1 MKRFLLS
8 LTMLCACFGLM
19 AQRTISGTVSDAMG
33 GLPGASVVIKGTSTG
48 VATDM
53 DGNYSISVNNGDVL
67 EISYMGYTTKTQKV
81 TARTPSVLNISLEED
96 SKMLED
102 VVVEVGYGKMRK
114 SDLTGSLSSL
124 GEEAMKAQQTVSVDQ
139 ALAGRVSGVQ
149 VSSSSG
155 QPGQEASVRI
165 RGVSTLTGNTSPLY
179 VVDGMPI
186 GGGKQSADAN
196 PLASINPADIVS
208 MEVLKDASAT
218 AIYGSRASNGV
229 IMITTRKGK
238 EGGAKIA
245 YSGNFS
251 VANASNTYDL
261 MNLQEYASF
270 YSDPAVYTSFS
281 DDAPRADLVAVSR
294 FGGNGTDWQD
304 EIFRT
309 AIGHNHQISI
319 TGGSKET
326 QYAFSLGYTK
336 QNGVMINTDYQR
348 FNGRANVES
357 QVKKWLRTGIS
368 LAYTRSNKT
377 KQAGFDADAEGDLEG
392 LANTVIDATMFHQAL
407 ISPPSLAP
415 TDFDGS
421 YKVLSG
427 TSAQDVK
434 DNAVRIANQSPIYS
448 YANNVIGQVH
458 ATIQFPLNISWRN
471 EFGIDYTGSQ
481 EQRFSPALPS
491 SSNKTANDQQFY
503 LRNNMYWRF
512 ASTLNYEVKMGA
524 SKKHRLGAMLGY
536 ESWRASWE
544 GTGVKKTG
552 YLDNDRFINP
562 DYQNTALGNITEQ
575 DPGGK
580 LVQSGQVSG
589 YKGACSMMSYFARL
603 NYNYDERYLLT
614 ATGRFD
620 GSSTLAKDNR
630 WDFFPSFG
638 AAWRIDQESFMKGND
653 IKNAITQLKL
663 RLGYGQTGNAGQDM
677 AHIISYK
684 EKTTA
689 FGVGLINGIY
699 ANPYLVWET
708 NWQVNGG
715 IDVSFLRRDRIN
727 LSFDAFYKQNDDLI
741 VKANPGAS
749 LVNRDKSTSHY
760 STSIPNVNG
769 GSIKNV
775 GFDINLTTTNID
787 KKLGDHN
794 FVWNTE
800 INFSKVR
807 NEIIEL
813 VGGDLDE
820 AHYFKTVDLYIHKNK
835 VGYAPGMFYGY
846 KMDGIIQNTQQL
858 LETGRK
864 DASVG
869 DVNYVDLNGDGKL
882 DPKEDY
888 TFIGDPNPD
897 FTYGMNNSFSWGPWS
912 LSLFI
917 AGSYGNDV
925 YNLMRSK
932 LEGMDANNIN
942 QLATVLDYARVETN
956 PDGTQYV
963 VNSNTN
969 IPIPGSETMGAKDA
983 NTVSSR
989 YVEDGSYLRFQ
1000 TVGIAYTVPKRYTD
1014 KLHLSNL
1021 RINFNVQNLG
1031 TITKYSGLN
1040 PEVPNE
1046 SAIRQGVD
1054 KGTYPLPRTYV
1065 IGLNFDF

>member
-1 MKRFLLS
+1 MKRFLLT

-81 TARTPSVLNISLEED
+81 TAKTPSVLNISLEED

-155 QPGQEASVRI
+155 QPGSEASVRI

-218 AIYGSRASNGV
+218 AIYGSRAANGV

-251 VANASNTYDL
+251 VANASKTYDL

-270 YSDPAVYTSFS
+270 YSDPTVVASFS
-281 DDAPRADLVAVSR
+281 GDTPDAGLVAATR

-336 QNGVMINTDYQR
+336 QNGVVINTDYQR

-357 QVKKWLRTGIS
+357 QVKKWLRTGIT

-377 KQAGFDADAEGDLEG
+377 KQDGFDADAEGDLEG
-392 LANTVIDATMFHQAL
+392 LAKTAIDETMLHQAL
-407 ISPPSLAP
+407 ITPPSLAP

-481 EQRFSPALPS
+481 EQRFSPAKPNS
-491 SSNKTANDQQFY
+491 TDKKANNQQFY

-536 ESWRASWE
+536 ETWRATWE
-544 GTGVKKTG
+544 GTSVIKNG
-552 YLDNDRFINP
+552 YGDNERFIDP
-562 DYQNTALGNITEQ
+562 DFQNTVLGVDGPI
-575 DPGGK
+575 
-580 LVQSGQVSG
+580 SG
-589 YKGACSMMSYFARL
+589 YKGASSMMSYFARL

-638 AAWRIDQESFMKGND
+638 AAWRVDQESFMKDND

-677 AHIISYK
+677 AHIASYK
-684 EKTTA
+684 EKNTA

-741 VKANPGAS
+741 VEARPGTS
-749 LVNRDKSTSHY
+749 LADPSY
-760 STSIPNVNG
+760 LYTSIPNVNG

-807 NEIIEL
+807 NEIIDL

-820 AHYFKTVDLYIHKNK
+820 SHSFKSADRVIHKNK

-858 LETGRK
+858 LETGRT

-869 DVNYVDLNGDGKL
+869 DVNYVDLNGDGKFT
-882 DPKEDY
+882 DADK

-897 FTYGMNNSFSWGPWS
+897 FTFGMDNRFSWGPWS

-932 LEGMDANNIN
+932 LEGMDANNMN
-942 QLATVLDYARVETN
+942 QLATVLDYARVKEN
-956 PDGTQYV
+956 PDGTKYV
-963 VNSNTN
+963 ENANTN
-969 IPIPGSETMGAKDA
+969 MPVSGSEAMGGADA
-983 NTVSSR
+983 NTISSR

-1000 TVGIAYTVPKRYTD
+1000 NVSIAYTVPKRYTD

-1021 RINFNVQNLG
+1021 RVSFNVQNLG

-1046 SAIRQGVD
+1046 SAIKQGVD
-1054 KGTYPLPRTYV
+1054 KGGYPLPRTYV

>member
-19 AQRTISGTVSDAMG
+19 AQRTISGVVSDAMG
-33 GLPGASVVIKGTSTG
+33 GLPGANVMIKGTSTG

-67 EISYMGYTTKTQKV
+67 EVSYMGYTTKTQKV
-81 TARTPSVLNISLEED
+81 TAKTPSTLNFSMEED
-96 SKMLED
+96 SKMMDE

-218 AIYGSRASNGV
+218 AIYGSRAANGV

-251 VANASNTYDL
+251 VANASKTYDL

-270 YSDPAVYTSFS
+270 YSDPTVVASFS
-281 DDAPRADLVAVSR
+281 GDTPDAGLVAATR

-336 QNGVMINTDYQR
+336 QNGVVINTDYQR
-348 FNGRANVES
+348 FNGRANVET
-357 QVKKWLRTGIS
+357 QAKKWLRTGIM

-392 LANTVIDATMFHQAL
+392 LAETAIDATMLHQAL
-407 ISPPSLAP
+407 ITPPSLAP

-421 YKVLSG
+421 YRVLSG
-427 TSAQDVK
+427 TSASDVK

-481 EQRFSPALPS
+481 EQRFSPALPNS
-491 SSNKTANDQQFY
+491 TDKKANSQQFY

-536 ESWRASWE
+536 ETWRATWE
-544 GTGVKKTG
+544 GTSVIKNKYG
-552 YLDNDRFINP
+552 DNERFIDP
-562 DYQNTALGNITEQ
+562 DFQNTVLGVDGPI
-575 DPGGK
+575 
-580 LVQSGQVSG
+580 SG
-589 YKGACSMMSYFARL
+589 YKGASSMMSYFARL

-638 AAWRIDQESFMKGND
+638 AAWRVDQESFMKDND

-677 AHIISYK
+677 AHIASYK
-684 EKTTA
+684 EKNTA

-741 VKANPGAS
+741 VEARPGTS
-749 LVNRDKSTSHY
+749 LADPSY
-760 STSIPNVNG
+760 LYTSIPDVNG

-807 NEIIEL
+807 NEIIDL

-820 AHYFKTVDLYIHKNK
+820 SHYFKSGERFIHKNR

-869 DVNYVDLNGDGKL
+869 DVNYVDLNGDGKFT
-882 DPKEDY
+882 DADK

-897 FTYGMNNSFSWGPWS
+897 FTFGMDNRFSWGPWS

-932 LEGMDANNIN
+932 LEGMDANNMN
-942 QLATVLDYARVETN
+942 QLTTVLDYARVKEN
-956 PDGTQYV
+956 PDGTLYV
-963 VNSNTN
+963 ENANTN
-969 IPIPGSETMGAKDA
+969 MPVSGSEAMGGADA

-1000 TVGIAYTVPKRYTD
+1000 NVSIAYTVPKRYTD

-1021 RINFNVQNLG
+1021 RVSFNVQNLG

-1046 SAIRQGVD
+1046 SAIKQGVD
-1054 KGTYPLPRTYV
+1054 KGGYPLPRTYV

>member
-81 TARTPSVLNISLEED
+81 TAKTPSVLNISLEED

-218 AIYGSRASNGV
+218 AIYGSRAANGV

-251 VANASNTYDL
+251 VANASKTYDL

-270 YSDPAVYTSFS
+270 YSDPTVVESFS
-281 DDAPRADLVAVSR
+281 GDTPDAGLVAATR

-336 QNGVMINTDYQR
+336 QNGVVINTDYQR

-357 QVKKWLRTGIS
+357 QLKKWLRAGIT

-377 KQAGFDADAEGDLEG
+377 KQDGFDADAEGDLEG
-392 LANTVIDATMFHQAL
+392 LAQTTIDATMLHQAL
-407 ISPPSLAP
+407 ITPPSLAP

-421 YKVLSG
+421 YRVLSG

-481 EQRFSPALPS
+481 EQRFSPALPNS
-491 SSNKTANDQQFY
+491 TDKKANSQQFY

-536 ESWRASWE
+536 ETWRATWE
-544 GTGVKKTG
+544 GTSVIKNKYG
-552 YLDNDRFINP
+552 DNERFIDP
-562 DYQNTALGNITEQ
+562 DFQNTVLGVDGPI
-575 DPGGK
+575 
-580 LVQSGQVSG
+580 SG
-589 YKGACSMMSYFARL
+589 YKGASSMMSYFARL

-620 GSSTLAKDNR
+620 GSSTLAPENR

-638 AAWRIDQESFMKGND
+638 AAWRIDQESFMKDND

-677 AHIISYK
+677 AHIASYK
-684 EKTTA
+684 EKNTA

-741 VKANPGAS
+741 VEARPGTS
-749 LVNRDKSTSHY
+749 LADPSY
-760 STSIPNVNG
+760 LYTSIPNVNG

-807 NEIIEL
+807 NEIIDL

-820 AHYFKTVDLYIHKNK
+820 SHNFKSAERFIHKNRI
-835 VGYAPGMFYGY
+835 GYAPGMFYGY

-858 LETGRK
+858 LETGRT

-869 DVNYVDLNGDGKL
+869 DVNYVDLNGDGKFT
-882 DPKEDY
+882 DADK

-897 FTYGMNNSFSWGPWS
+897 FTFGMDNRFSWGPWS

-932 LEGMDANNIN
+932 LEGMDANNMN
-942 QLATVLDYARVETN
+942 QLATVLDYARVKEN
-956 PDGTQYV
+956 PDGTKYV
-963 VNSNTN
+963 ENANTN
-969 IPIPGSETMGAKDA
+969 MPVSSSEADGGADA
-983 NTVSSR
+983 NTISSR

-1000 TVGIAYTVPKRYTD
+1000 NVSIAYTVPKRYTD

-1021 RINFNVQNLG
+1021 RVSFNVQNLG

-1054 KGTYPLPRTYV
+1054 KGGYPLPRTYV

>member
-19 AQRTISGTVSDAMG
+19 AQRTISGVVSDAMG
-33 GLPGASVVIKGTSTG
+33 GLPGANVMIKGTSTG

-67 EISYMGYTTKTQKV
+67 EVSYMGYTTKTQKV
-81 TARTPSVLNISLEED
+81 TAKTPSTLNFSMEED
-96 SKMLED
+96 AKMMEE
-102 VVVEVGYGKMRK
+102 VVVEAGYGKMRK

-124 GEEAMKAQQTVSVDQ
+124 GEDAMKAQATVSVDQ

-149 VSSSSG
+149 VASSSG
-155 QPGQEASVRI
+155 QPGEAASVRI
-165 RGVSTLTGNTSPLY
+165 RGISTLTGNSSPLY

-186 GGGKQSADAN
+186 GGGKQSEDAN

-218 AIYGSRASNGV
+218 AIYGSRAANGV
-229 IMITTRKGK
+229 IMITTRRGK

-251 VANASNTYDL
+251 VANASNKYDL

-270 YSDPAVYTSFS
+270 YTDPTVVAAFS
-281 DDAPRADLVAVSR
+281 GNTPDPGLVAAAR
-294 FGGNGTDWQD
+294 YGGEGTDWQD

-309 AIGHNHQISI
+309 AIGQQHQISI

-348 FNGRANVES
+348 FNARANIET
-357 QVKKWLRTGIS
+357 QIKKWLRTGIS
-368 LAYTRSNKT
+368 LAYTRSNKS
-377 KQAGFDADAEGDLEG
+377 KQDGFDADSEADLEG
-392 LANTVIDATMFHQAL
+392 LNGATVDDAMFHQAVT
-407 ISPPSLAP
+407 SSPSLAP
-415 TDFDGS
+415 TDFDGNFM
-421 YKVLSG
+421 VLTGEQSKNL
-427 TSAQDVK
+427 K
-434 DNAVRIANQSPIYS
+434 DNAVRMGTQSPIYS
-448 YANNVIGQVH
+448 SANNVLGQVH
-458 ATIQFPLNISWRN
+458 ATIQFPQNISWRN
-471 EFGIDYTGSQ
+471 EFGIDYTSSQ
-481 EQRFSPALPS
+481 DQRFSPAKPS
-491 SSNKTANDQQFY
+491 SKDQSANNQQFY
-503 LRNNMYWRF
+503 LRSNMYWRF

-536 ESWRASWE
+536 ETWRATWE
-544 GTGVKKTG
+544 GVGVTKTG
-552 YLDNDRFINP
+552 YKDNDRHIDI
-562 DYQNTALGNITEQ
+562 DYQNTALGFDGPIT
-575 DPGGK
+575 
-580 LVQSGQVSG
+580 G
-589 YKGACSMMSYFARL
+589 YKGASSMMSYFARL

-620 GSSTLAKDNR
+620 GSSTLAPENR

-638 AAWRIDQESFMKGND
+638 AAWRIDQESFMKDND

-677 AHIISYK
+677 AHVTSYK
-684 EKTTA
+684 ELYGA
-689 FGVGLINGIY
+689 SGNGLINGIY
-699 ANPYLVWET
+699 PNPYLMWET
-708 NWQVNGG
+708 NWQINAG
-715 IDVSFLRRDRIN
+715 IDASFLRRDRIN
-727 LSFDAFYKQNDDLI
+727 LTFDFFYKQNDDLI
-741 VKANPGAS
+741 LKAEPGIS
-749 LVNRDKSTSHY
+749 LGYRENDLGFTSL
-760 STSIPNVNG
+760 PNVNG
-769 GSIKNV
+769 GSLKNV

-794 FVWNTE
+794 FVWNTT

-807 NEIIEL
+807 NEILEL
-813 VGGDLDE
+813 VGDDLPE
-820 AHYFKTVDLYIHKNK
+820 GHRFKSAYREIHRNV
-835 VGYAPGMFYGY
+835 VGYAPGMFWGY
-846 KMDGIIQNTQQL
+846 KMDGVIQNTQQL

-869 DVNYVDLNGDGKL
+869 DVHYVDLNGDGKL
-882 DPKEDY
+882 TEDGDR

-897 FTYGMNNSFSWGPWS
+897 FTFGMDNTFSWGPWS
-912 LSLFI
+912 ITLFI
-917 AGSYGNDV
+917 SGSYGNDV

-932 LEGMDANNIN
+932 LEGMDVNNIN
-942 QLATVLDYARVETN
+942 QLATVLDYAKVVTN

-963 VNSNTN
+963 ENSNTN
-969 IPIPGSETMGAKDA
+969 MPIPGSDVLAASDA

-989 YVEDGSYLRFQ
+989 YVEDGSFLRFQ
-1000 TVGIAYTVPKRYTD
+1000 NLSIGYTVPKRYTD
-1014 KLHLSNL
+1014 KLRLSNL
-1021 RINFNVQNLG
+1021 RVNFNIQNLG
-1031 TITKYSGLN
+1031 TITNYSGLN

-1046 SAIRQGVD
+1046 SAIKQGVD
-1054 KGTYPLPRTYV
+1054 LGTYPLPRTYV

>member
-19 AQRTISGTVSDAMG
+19 AQRTISGVVSDAMG
-33 GLPGASVVIKGTSTG
+33 GLPGANVMIKGTSTG

-67 EISYMGYTTKTQKV
+67 EVSYMGYTTKTQKV
-81 TARTPSVLNISLEED
+81 TAKTPSTLNFSMEED
-96 SKMLED
+96 SKMMDE

-218 AIYGSRASNGV
+218 AIYGSRAANGV

-261 MNLQEYASF
+261 MNLQEYATF
-270 YSDPAVYTSFS
+270 YSDPTVVASFS
-281 DDAPRADLVAVSR
+281 GDTPDAGLVAATR

-336 QNGVMINTDYQR
+336 QNGVVINTDYQR
-348 FNGRANVES
+348 FNGRANVET
-357 QVKKWLRTGIS
+357 QAKKWLRTGIM

-377 KQAGFDADAEGDLEG
+377 KQDGFDADAEGDLEG
-392 LANTVIDATMFHQAL
+392 LAETAIDETMLHQAL
-407 ISPPSLAP
+407 ITPPSLAP

-481 EQRFSPALPS
+481 EQRFSPAKPNS
-491 SSNKTANDQQFY
+491 TDKTANNQQFY

-536 ESWRASWE
+536 ETWRATWE
-544 GTGVKKTG
+544 GTSVIKNG
-552 YLDNDRFINP
+552 YGDNERFIDP
-562 DYQNTALGNITEQ
+562 DFQNTVLGVDGPI
-575 DPGGK
+575 
-580 LVQSGQVSG
+580 SG
-589 YKGACSMMSYFARL
+589 YKGASSMMSYFARL

-638 AAWRIDQESFMKGND
+638 AAWRIDQESFMKDND

-677 AHIISYK
+677 AHIASYK
-684 EKTTA
+684 EKNTA

-741 VKANPGAS
+741 VEARPGTS
-749 LVNRDKSTSHY
+749 LADPSY
-760 STSIPNVNG
+760 LYTSIPNVNG

-807 NEIIEL
+807 NEIIDL

-820 AHYFKTVDLYIHKNK
+820 SHFFKSAERVIHKNR

-846 KMDGIIQNTQQL
+846 KMDGIIQNSQQL

-869 DVNYVDLNGDGKL
+869 DVNYVDLNGDGKFT
-882 DPKEDY
+882 DADK

-897 FTYGMNNSFSWGPWS
+897 FTFGMDNRFSWGPWS

-932 LEGMDANNIN
+932 LEGMDANNMN
-942 QLATVLDYARVETN
+942 QLTTVLDYARVKEN
-956 PDGTQYV
+956 PDGTLYV
-963 VNSNTN
+963 ENANTN
-969 IPIPGSETMGAKDA
+969 MPVSGSEAMGGDDA

-1000 TVGIAYTVPKRYTD
+1000 NVSIAYTVPKRYTD

-1021 RINFNVQNLG
+1021 RVSFNVQNLG
-1031 TITKYSGLN
+1031 TITNYSGLN

-1054 KGTYPLPRTYV
+1054 KGGYPLPRTYV

>member
-1 MKRFLLS
+1 MKRFLFS

-81 TARTPSVLNISLEED
+81 TAKTPSVLNISLEED

-124 GEEAMKAQQTVSVDQ
+124 GEEAMKAQTTVSVDQ

-155 QPGQEASVRI
+155 QPGSEASVRI

-218 AIYGSRASNGV
+218 AIYGSRAANGV

-270 YSDPAVYTSFS
+270 YSDPAVVASFS
-281 DDAPRADLVAVSR
+281 GNSPSAELVAVNR

-336 QNGVMINTDYQR
+336 QNGVVINTDYQR

-377 KQAGFDADAEGDLEG
+377 KQAGFDADSEGDLEG
-392 LANTVIDATMFHQAL
+392 IANTVIDETMLHQAL
-407 ISPPSLAP
+407 ITPPTLAP

-427 TSAQDVK
+427 TSASDVK
-434 DNAVRIANQSPIYS
+434 DNAVRLANQSPIYS

-481 EQRFSPALPS
+481 EQRFSPALPN
-491 SSNKTANDQQFY
+491 SNDEKANSQKFY

-536 ESWRASWE
+536 ETWRATWE
-544 GTGVKKTG
+544 GTSVTKNG
-552 YLDNDRFINP
+552 YGDNERFIDP
-562 DYQNTALGNITEQ
+562 DFQNTVLGVDGPI
-575 DPGGK
+575 
-580 LVQSGQVSG
+580 SG
-589 YKGACSMMSYFARL
+589 YKGASSMMSYFARL

-620 GSSTLAKDNR
+620 GSSTLAPENR

-638 AAWRIDQESFMKGND
+638 AAWRIDQESFMKDND

-677 AHIISYK
+677 AHITSYS
-684 EKTTA
+684 EKNTP
-689 FGVGLINGIY
+689 FGIGLINGIY

-741 VKANPGAS
+741 VKANPGTALADPS
-749 LVNRDKSTSHY
+749 YLY
-760 STSIPNVNG
+760 TSIPNVNG

-807 NEIIEL
+807 NEILDL

-820 AHYFKTVDLYIHKNK
+820 YHAFKSANRYIHKNK

-858 LETGRK
+858 LATGRT
-864 DASVG
+864 DAAVG

-882 DPKEDY
+882 DPKNDY

-897 FTYGMNNSFSWGPWS
+897 FTFGMDNRFSWGPWS

-932 LEGMDANNIN
+932 LEGMDANNMN
-942 QLATVLDYARVETN
+942 QLATVLDYARVVTN

-963 VNSNTN
+963 ENANTN
-969 IPIPGSETMGAKDA
+969 MPVSGSEAMGGADA
-983 NTVSSR
+983 NTISSR

-1000 TVGIAYTVPKRYTD
+1000 NVSIGYTVPKRYTD

-1031 TITKYSGLN
+1031 TITNYSGLN

-1046 SAIRQGVD
+1046 SAIKQGVD
-1054 KGTYPLPRTYV
+1054 KGVYPLPRTYV

>member
-19 AQRTISGTVSDAMG
+19 AQRTISGVVSDAMG
-33 GLPGASVVIKGTSTG
+33 GLPGANVMIKGTSTG

-67 EISYMGYTTKTQKV
+67 EVSYMGYTTKTQKV
-81 TARTPSVLNISLEED
+81 TAKTPSTLNFSMEED
-96 SKMLED
+96 SKMMDE

-124 GEEAMKAQQTVSVDQ
+124 GEDAMKAQATVSVDQ

-149 VSSSSG
+149 VASSSG
-155 QPGQEASVRI
+155 QPGQESSVRI
-165 RGVSTLTGNTSPLY
+165 RGVSTLTGNSSPLY

-218 AIYGSRASNGV
+218 AIYGSRAANGV

-251 VANASNTYDL
+251 VANVSNTYDL

-270 YSDPAVYTSFS
+270 YTDPVVNAAFS
-281 DDAPRADLVAVSR
+281 QNSPNAELVAVAR
-294 FGGNGTDWQD
+294 YGGMGTDWQD

-309 AIGHNHQISI
+309 AIGQQHQISI

-348 FNGRANVES
+348 FNARANVET
-357 QVKKWLRTGIS
+357 QAKKWLRTGIS

-377 KQAGFDADAEGDLEG
+377 KQDGFDADSEGDLDGMEG
-392 LANTVIDATMFHQAL
+392 AVADETMFIRAL
-407 ISPPSLAP
+407 ITPPSLSP
-415 TDFDGS
+415 TGFDGS
-421 YKVLSG
+421 YLVLDPEDNKGVS
-427 TSAQDVK
+427 
-434 DNAVRIANQSPIYS
+434 DNAIRMANQSPIYS
-448 YANNVIGQVH
+448 FANNVIGQVH
-458 ATIQFPLNISWRN
+458 ATIQFPQNISWRN
-471 EFGIDYTGSQ
+471 EFGIDYTSSQ
-481 EQRFSPALPS
+481 EQRFEPALPTAEDET
-491 SSNKTANDQQFY
+491 SNRQQFY

-536 ESWRASWE
+536 EAWQASWE
-544 GTGVKKTG
+544 GLGVKKTG
-552 YLDNDRFINP
+552 YKDNNRFIDP
-562 DYQNTALGNITEQ
+562 YYQNPVLGETEGDEIT
-575 DPGGK
+575 
-580 LVQSGQVSG
+580 G
-589 YKGACSMMSYFARL
+589 YKGASSMMSYFARL
-603 NYNYDERYLLT
+603 NYNYDERYMLT

-620 GSSTLAKDNR
+620 GSSTLAPENR
-630 WDFFPSFG
+630 WDFFPSFA
-638 AAWRIDQESFMKGND
+638 AAWRIDQESFIKDND

-663 RLGYGQTGNAGQDM
+663 RLGYGQTGNAGQDI
-677 AHIISYK
+677 AHIVAYK
-684 EKTTA
+684 EKSTA
-689 FGVGLINGIY
+689 LGAKGLINSLY
-699 ANPYLVWET
+699 PNAYLMWET
-708 NWQVNGG
+708 NWQINAG
-715 IDVSFLRRDRIN
+715 IDASFLRRDRIN
-727 LSFDAFYKQNDDLI
+727 LTFDYFYKQNDDLI
-741 VKANPGAS
+741 VEANPG
-749 LVNRDKSTSHY
+749 STLAGRGEGSHY
-760 STSIPNVNG
+760 YTTLPDVNG

-787 KKLGDHN
+787 KKLGVNN
-794 FVWNTE
+794 FVWNTT

-807 NEIIEL
+807 NEILEL
-813 VGGDLDE
+813 VGADLDE
-820 AHYFKTVDLYIHKNK
+820 SHYFKSTQRFIHKNR
-835 VGYAPGMFYGY
+835 VGYAPGMFWGY
-846 KMDGIIQNTQQL
+846 KMDGLIQNTEQL
-858 LETGRK
+858 KKTGRG
-864 DASVG
+864 DAKVG
-869 DVNYVDLNGDGKL
+869 DINYVDINGDGKL
-882 DPKEDY
+882 TVEDQ

-897 FTYGMNNSFSWGPWS
+897 FTFGMDNTFSWGPWS
-912 LSLFI
+912 ISLFI

-932 LEGMDANNIN
+932 LEGMDNNNSN
-942 QLATVLDYARVETN
+942 QLATVLDYAKVVTN

-963 VNSNTN
+963 ENSNTN
-969 IPIPGSETMGAKDA
+969 MPIPNSLSFSRDA
-983 NTVSSR
+983 ANVVSSR

-1000 TVGIAYTVPKRYTD
+1000 NLSIGYTVPKRYTD

-1021 RINFNVQNLG
+1021 RVNFNVQNLG
-1031 TITKYSGLN
+1031 IITNYSGLN

-1046 SAIRQGVD
+1046 SAIKQGVD
-1054 KGTYPLPRTYV
+1054 KGGYPLPRTYV

>member
-19 AQRTISGTVSDAMG
+19 AQRTISGVVSDAMG
-33 GLPGASVVIKGTSTG
+33 GLPGANVMIKGTSTG

-67 EISYMGYTTKTQKV
+67 EVSYMGYTTKTQKV
-81 TARTPSVLNISLEED
+81 TAKTPSTLNFSMEED
-96 SKMLED
+96 SKMMDE

-218 AIYGSRASNGV
+218 AIYGSRAANGV

-238 EGGAKIA
+238 EGSAKIA

-251 VANASNTYDL
+251 VANASKTYDL
-261 MNLQEYASF
+261 MNLQEYATF
-270 YSDPAVYTSFS
+270 YSDPTVVASFS
-281 DDAPRADLVAVSR
+281 GDTPDAGLVAATR

-336 QNGVMINTDYQR
+336 QNGVVINTDYQR

-357 QVKKWLRTGIS
+357 QLKKWLRAGIS

-377 KQAGFDADAEGDLEG
+377 KQDGFDADAEGDLEG
-392 LANTVIDATMFHQAL
+392 LAETAIDETMLHQAL
-407 ISPPSLAP
+407 ITPPSLAP

-427 TSAQDVK
+427 TSASDVK

-481 EQRFSPALPS
+481 EQRFSPAKPNS
-491 SSNKTANDQQFY
+491 TDKKSNNQQFY

-536 ESWRASWE
+536 ETWRATWE
-544 GTGVKKTG
+544 GTSVIKNG
-552 YLDNDRFINP
+552 YGDNERFIDP
-562 DYQNTALGNITEQ
+562 DFQNTVLGVDGPI
-575 DPGGK
+575 
-580 LVQSGQVSG
+580 SG
-589 YKGACSMMSYFARL
+589 YKGASSMMSYFARL

-638 AAWRIDQESFMKGND
+638 AAWRIDQESFMKDND

-677 AHIISYK
+677 AHIASYK
-684 EKTTA
+684 EKKTA
-689 FGVGLINGIY
+689 FGIGLINGIY

-741 VKANPGAS
+741 VEARPGTS
-749 LVNRDKSTSHY
+749 LADPSY
-760 STSIPNVNG
+760 LYTSIPNVNG

-807 NEIIEL
+807 NEIIDL

-820 AHYFKTVDLYIHKNK
+820 SHKFKSAERVIHKNRI
-835 VGYAPGMFYGY
+835 GYAPGMFYGY

-858 LETGRK
+858 LETGRT

-869 DVNYVDLNGDGKL
+869 DVNYVDLNGDGKFT
-882 DPKEDY
+882 DADK

-897 FTYGMNNSFSWGPWS
+897 FTFGMDNRFSWGPWS

-932 LEGMDANNIN
+932 LEGMDANNKN
-942 QLATVLDYARVETN
+942 QLTTVLDYARVVTN

-963 VNSNTN
+963 ENANTN
-969 IPIPGSETMGAKDA
+969 MPVSGSEAMGGADA
-983 NTVSSR
+983 NTISSR

-1000 TVGIAYTVPKRYTD
+1000 NVSIAYTVPKRYTD

-1021 RINFNVQNLG
+1021 RVSFNVQNLG

-1046 SAIRQGVD
+1046 SAIKQGVD
-1054 KGTYPLPRTYV
+1054 KGGYPLPRTYV
-1065 IGLNFDF
+1065 FGLNFDF

>member
-19 AQRTISGTVSDAMG
+19 AQRTISGVVSDAMG
-33 GLPGASVVIKGTSTG
+33 GLPGANVMIKGTSTG

-67 EISYMGYTTKTQKV
+67 EVSYMGYTTKTQKV
-81 TARTPSVLNISLEED
+81 TAKTPSTLNFSMEED
-96 SKMLED
+96 SKMMDE

-124 GEEAMKAQQTVSVDQ
+124 GEDAMKAQATVSVDQ

-155 QPGQEASVRI
+155 QPGQESSVRI
-165 RGVSTLTGNTSPLY
+165 RGVSTLTGNSDPLY

-218 AIYGSRASNGV
+218 AIYGSRAANGV

-251 VANASNTYDL
+251 VANVSNTYDL

-270 YSDPAVYTSFS
+270 YSDQTVA
-281 DDAPRADLVAVSR
+281 DAFRNSPSAELIAAARY
-294 FGGNGTDWQD
+294 GGGGTDWQD
-304 EIFRT
+304 EIYRT
-309 AIGHNHQISI
+309 AIGQQHQISI

-348 FNGRANVES
+348 FNGRANIET
-357 QVKKWLRTGIS
+357 QIKKWLRTGIS

-377 KQAGFDADAEGDLEG
+377 MQDGFDADSEGDLEG
-392 LANTVIDATMFHQAL
+392 MEKGVADEAMFVQAL
-407 ISPPSLAP
+407 ITPPSLAP
-415 TDFDGS
+415 TDFDGNFV
-421 YKVLSG
+421 VLSG
-427 TSAQDVK
+427 EQAKNIK
-434 DNAVRIANQSPIYS
+434 DNAVRMATQSPIYAS
-448 YANNVIGQVH
+448 ANNVIGQVH
-458 ATIQFPLNISWRN
+458 ATIQFPQNISWRN

-481 EQRFSPALPS
+481 EQRFQPS
-491 SSNKTANDQQFY
+491 ITEGNSNSQQFY

-512 ASTLNYEVKMGA
+512 ASTLNYEVKMGV

-536 ESWRASWE
+536 ETWRATWE
-544 GTGVKKTG
+544 GTGIRKTD
-552 YLDNDRFINP
+552 YADNNRFIDP
-562 DYQNTALGNITEQ
+562 DYQNTALGEITVL
-575 DPGGK
+575 DPKGQ
-580 LVQSGQVSG
+580 LVQSGRVSG
-589 YKGACSMMSYFARL
+589 YKGASSMMSYFARL
-603 NYNYDERYLLT
+603 NYNYDERYMLT

-620 GSSTLAKDNR
+620 GSSTLAPENR
-630 WDFFPSFG
+630 WDFFPSFA
-638 AAWRIDQESFMKGND
+638 AAWRIDQESFMKDND

-677 AHIISYK
+677 AHITSYK
-684 EKTTA
+684 QLKTT
-689 FGVGLINGIY
+689 FGSGLISGIY

-708 NWQVNGG
+708 NWQINAG
-715 IDVSFLRRDRIN
+715 IDASFLRRDRIN
-727 LSFDAFYKQNDDLI
+727 LTFDFFYKQNDDLI
-741 VKANPGAS
+741 LEAEPGITLGYRGDDLS
-749 LVNRDKSTSHY
+749 YTSV
-760 STSIPNVNG
+760 PNING

-794 FVWNTE
+794 FVWNTD

-807 NEIIEL
+807 NEILKL
-813 VGGDLDE
+813 VGDDLPDG
-820 AHYFKTVDLYIHKNK
+820 HQFKSLKRFIHKNV

-846 KMDGIIQNTQQL
+846 KMDGLIQNTEQL
-858 LETGRK
+858 KKTGRK
-864 DASVG
+864 DAKVG
-869 DVNYVDLNGDGKL
+869 DINYVDIDGDGKITP
-882 DPKEDY
+882 DDQ

-897 FTYGMNNSFSWGPWS
+897 FTFGMDNRFSWGPWS
-912 LSLFI
+912 ISLFI
-917 AGSYGNDV
+917 SGSYGNDV

-932 LEGMDANNIN
+932 LEGMDENNIN
-942 QLATVLDYARVETN
+942 QLATVLDYAKVVTN

-963 VNSNTN
+963 ENSNTN
-969 IPIPGSETMGAKDA
+969 MPIPNSGSNGGPDA
-983 NTVSSR
+983 ISSR

-1000 TVGIAYTVPKRYTD
+1000 NLSIGYTVPKRYTD

-1021 RINFNVQNLG
+1021 RVNFNVQNLG
-1031 TITKYSGLN
+1031 TITNYSGLN
-1040 PEVPNE
+1040 PEVPNA
-1046 SAIRQGVD
+1046 SAIKQGVD
-1054 KGTYPLPRTYV
+1054 KGGYPLPRTYV

>member
-19 AQRTISGTVSDAMG
+19 AQRTISGVVSDAMG
-33 GLPGASVVIKGTSTG
+33 GLPGANVMIKGTSTG

-67 EISYMGYTTKTQKV
+67 EVSYMGYTTKTQKV
-81 TARTPSVLNISLEED
+81 TAKTPSTLNFSMEED
-96 SKMLED
+96 AKMMEE
-102 VVVEVGYGKMRK
+102 VVVEAGYGKMRK

-124 GEEAMKAQQTVSVDQ
+124 GEDAMKAQATVSVDQ

-165 RGVSTLTGNTSPLY
+165 RGVSTLTGNSSPLY

-218 AIYGSRASNGV
+218 AIYGSRAANGV

-251 VANASNTYDL
+251 VANVSNTYDL

-270 YSDPAVYTSFS
+270 YTDPTVVTAFS
-281 DDAPRADLVAVSR
+281 GNTPDAGLVAAAR
-294 FGGNGTDWQD
+294 YGGEGTDWQD
-304 EIFRT
+304 EIYRT
-309 AIGHNHQISI
+309 AIGQQHQISI

-336 QNGVMINTDYQR
+336 QNGVIINTDYQR
-348 FNGRANVES
+348 FNARANVET
-357 QVKKWLRTGIS
+357 QAKKWLRTGIS

-377 KQAGFDADAEGDLEG
+377 MQDGFDADSEGKLEG
-392 LANTVIDATMFHQAL
+392 MNRAVADEAMYIQAL
-407 ISPPSLAP
+407 VTPPSLSP
-415 TDFDGS
+415 TDFDGNFV
-421 YKVLSG
+421 VLSG
-427 TSAQDVK
+427 EQAKHLK
-434 DNAVRIANQSPIYS
+434 DNAVRLATQSPIYWS
-448 YANNVIGQVH
+448 SNNVLGQVH
-458 ATIQFPLNISWRN
+458 ATIQFPQNISWRN
-471 EFGIDYTGSQ
+471 EFGVDYTSSQ
-481 EQRFSPALPS
+481 EQRFEPALPTEDETK
-491 SSNKTANDQQFY
+491 NRQQFY
-503 LRNNMYWRF
+503 LRTNMFWRF

-524 SKKHRLGAMLGY
+524 SKKHRLNAMLGY
-536 ESWRASWE
+536 EAWQSSWE
-544 GTGVKKTG
+544 GLGVTKVG
-552 YLDNDRFINP
+552 YKDNNRFIDP
-562 DYQNTALGNITEQ
+562 YYQNPVLGEDEKNAIT
-575 DPGGK
+575 
-580 LVQSGQVSG
+580 G
-589 YKGACSMMSYFARL
+589 YKGASSMMSYFARL

-620 GSSTLAKDNR
+620 GSSTLAPENR

-638 AAWRIDQESFMKGND
+638 AAWRIDQESFMKDND

-663 RLGYGQTGNAGQDM
+663 RLGYGQTGNAGQDI
-677 AHIISYK
+677 AHIVAYK

-689 FGVGLINGIY
+689 LGSKGLINSMY
-699 ANPYLVWET
+699 PNAYLMWET
-708 NWQVNGG
+708 NWQINAG
-715 IDVSFLRRDRIN
+715 IDASFLRRDRIN
-727 LSFDAFYKQNDDLI
+727 LTFDYFYKQNDDLI
-741 VKANPGAS
+741 VEANPGTS
-749 LVNRDKSTSHY
+749 LAGRGEGSHY
-760 STSIPNVNG
+760 YTTLPNVNG

-794 FVWNTE
+794 FVWNTT

-807 NEIIEL
+807 NEILKL
-813 VGGDLDE
+813 VGADLDE
-820 AHYFKTVDLYIHKNK
+820 SHYFKSTQRFIHKNR
-835 VGYAPGMFYGY
+835 VGYAPGMFWGY
-846 KMDGIIQNTQQL
+846 KMDGVIQNTEQL
-858 LETGRK
+858 KKTGRT

-869 DVNYVDLNGDGKL
+869 DIHYVDLNGDGKL
-882 DPKEDY
+882 GEEDK

-897 FTYGMNNSFSWGPWS
+897 FTFGMDNGFSWGPWS
-912 LSLFI
+912 ISLFI

-932 LEGMDANNIN
+932 LEGMDQNNSN
-942 QLATVLDYARVETN
+942 QLVTVLDYAKVVTN

-963 VNSNTN
+963 ENSNTN
-969 IPIPGSETMGAKDA
+969 MPIPMSRAFGKSDA

-1000 TVGIAYTVPKRYTD
+1000 NISISYTVPKRYTD

-1021 RINFNVQNLG
+1021 RVNFNVQNLG
-1031 TITKYSGLN
+1031 TITNYSGLN
-1040 PEVPNE
+1040 PEVPNA
-1046 SAIRQGVD
+1046 SAIKQGVD
-1054 KGTYPLPRTYV
+1054 KGGYPLPRTYV

>member
-1 MKRFLLS
+1 
-8 LTMLCACFGLM
+8 
-19 AQRTISGTVSDAMG
+19 MG

-81 TARTPSVLNISLEED
+81 TAKTPSVLNISLEED

-124 GEEAMKAQQTVSVDQ
+124 GEEAMKAQTTVSVDQ

-155 QPGQEASVRI
+155 QPGSEASVRI
-165 RGVSTLTGNTSPLY
+165 RGVSTLTGNSSPLY

-218 AIYGSRASNGV
+218 AIYGSRAANGV

-251 VANASNTYDL
+251 VSNVSNSYDM

-270 YSDPAVYTSFS
+270 YTDPVVMKAFS
-281 DDAPRADLVAVSR
+281 TNTADPELVAAAR
-294 FGGNGTDWQD
+294 YGGRGTDWQD
-304 EIFRT
+304 EIYRT
-309 AIGHNHQISI
+309 AIGQQHQISI

-326 QYAFSLGYTK
+326 QYAFSMGYTK
-336 QNGVMINTDYQR
+336 QNGVVINTDYQR
-348 FNGRANVES
+348 FNGRANVET
-357 QVKKWLRTGIS
+357 QAKKWLRTGIT
-368 LAYTRSNKT
+368 LAYTRANKT
-377 KQAGFDADAEGDLEG
+377 KQNGFDADNENDLEG
-392 LANTVIDATMFHQAL
+392 LEGEVSDEAMFVQAL
-407 ISPPSLAP
+407 STPPSLSP
-415 TDFDGS
+415 TDFDGNYTGLDADNS
-421 YKVLSG
+421 QTQHL
-427 TSAQDVK
+427 K
-434 DNAVRIANQSPIYS
+434 DNAVRLANQSPIYS
-448 YANNVIGQVH
+448 SSNNVMGQIH

-471 EFGIDYTGSQ
+471 EFGIDYTSSK
-481 EQRFSPALPS
+481 EQRFSPLKP
-491 SSNKTANDQQFY
+491 TAGPKDVNNQQFY
-503 LRNNMYWRF
+503 LRDNFYWRF

-536 ESWRASWE
+536 EAWKASWE
-544 GTGVKKTG
+544 GTGVRKVG
-552 YLDNDRFINP
+552 YLDEERFVDVN
-562 DYQNTALGNITEQ
+562 YQNTNLGEPEDI
-575 DPGGK
+575 K
-580 LVQSGQVSG
+580 G
-589 YKGACSMMSYFARL
+589 YKGANSMMSYFARL
-603 NYNYDERYLLT
+603 NYNYDERYMLT

-620 GSSTLAKDNR
+620 GSSTLAPENR
-630 WDFFPSFG
+630 WDFFPSFA
-638 AAWRIDQESFMKGND
+638 AAWRVDQESFMKDND

-677 AHIISYK
+677 AHVGYYSPRYGY
-684 EKTTA
+684 
-689 FGVGLINGIY
+689 FGASLVEGIY
-699 ANPYLVWET
+699 LNPDLVWET

-727 LSFDAFYKQNDDLI
+727 LTFDAFYKQNDDLI
-741 VKANPGAS
+741 VKANPGNSLAS
-749 LVNRDKSTSHY
+749 RDDSYLY
-760 STSIPNVNG
+760 SSIPNING
-769 GSIKNV
+769 ASIKNV
-775 GFDINLTTTNID
+775 GFDITLTTTNID

-800 INFSKVR
+800 VNFSKVR
-807 NEIIEL
+807 NKIRSL
-813 VGGDLDE
+813 VGGDMDE
-820 AHYFKTVDLYIHKNK
+820 SHYFKSTERYINKNK
-835 VGYAPGMFYGY
+835 VGFAPGMFWGY
-846 KMDGIIQNTQQL
+846 KADGIIQNTQQL
-858 LETGRK
+858 KLYGRLPAT
-864 DASVG
+864 DVG
-869 DVNYVDLNGDGKL
+869 DVNYVDINGDGQIDQNDK
-882 DPKEDY
+882 

-897 FTYGMNNSFSWGPWS
+897 FTFGMNNSFSWGPWS

-932 LEGMDANNIN
+932 LEGMDQNNAN
-942 QLATVLDYARVETN
+942 QLVTVLDYARVEKN
-956 PDGTQYV
+956 DDGTKYV
-963 VNSNTN
+963 VNSNTTM
-969 IPIPGSETMGAKDA
+969 PIPNSVCDGGADA
-983 NTVSSR
+983 NNISSR

-1000 TVGIAYTVPKRYTD
+1000 NISLGYTVPKRCTD

-1021 RINFNVQNLG
+1021 RVSFNVQNIA
-1031 TITKYSGLN
+1031 TITSYSGLN
-1040 PEVPNE
+1040 PEVPNS
-1046 SAIRQGVD
+1046 SAINQGVD
-1054 KGTYPLPRTYV
+1054 KGGYPLPRTYV

>member
-81 TARTPSVLNISLEED
+81 TAKTPSVLNISLEED

-124 GEEAMKAQQTVSVDQ
+124 GEDAMKAQSTVSVDQ

-165 RGVSTLTGNTSPLY
+165 RGVSTLTGNSSPLY

-218 AIYGSRASNGV
+218 AIYGSRAANGV

-251 VANASNTYDL
+251 VANVSNTYDL
-261 MNLQEYASF
+261 MNLQEYATF
-270 YSDPAVYTSFS
+270 YSDPTVVASFS
-281 DDAPRADLVAVSR
+281 GNTPSAELVAAAR

-304 EIFRT
+304 EIYRT
-309 AIGHNHQISI
+309 AIGHQHQISI

-336 QNGVMINTDYQR
+336 QNGVLINTDYQR

-357 QVKKWLRTGIS
+357 QLKKWLRAGIS

-377 KQAGFDADAEGDLEG
+377 KQDGFDADNEGELEG
-392 LANTVIDATMFHQAL
+392 LEGAIADEAMFNQAL
-407 ISPPSLAP
+407 VTPPSLSP
-415 TDFDGS
+415 TDFNGN

-427 TSAQDVK
+427 DQAKHLK
-434 DNAVRIANQSPIYS
+434 DNAVRLANQSPIYS

-458 ATIQFPLNISWRN
+458 ATIQFPQNISWRN

-481 EQRFSPALPS
+481 EQRFQPALPS
-491 SSNKTANDQQFY
+491 SLDQTANNQQFY
-503 LRNNMYWRF
+503 WRTNMYWRF

-536 ESWRASWE
+536 EAWQASWE
-544 GTGVKKTG
+544 GLGVKKSQ
-552 YLDNDRFINP
+552 YKDNDRFIDP
-562 DYQNTALGNITEQ
+562 DYQNPVLGVDGRIT
-575 DPGGK
+575 
-580 LVQSGQVSG
+580 G
-589 YKGACSMMSYFARL
+589 YKGASSMMSYFARL

-620 GSSTLAKDNR
+620 GSSTLAPENR

-638 AAWRIDQESFMKGND
+638 AAWRIDQESFMKDND

-663 RLGYGQTGNAGQDM
+663 RLGYGQTGNSGNDM
-677 AHIISYK
+677 AHISSYA
-684 EKTTA
+684 EKNTA
-689 FGVGLINGIY
+689 MGTGLINGIY
-699 ANPYLVWET
+699 ANPYLLWET
-708 NWQVNGG
+708 NWQLSAG
-715 IDVSFLRRDRIN
+715 IDASFLRRDRIN
-727 LSFDAFYKQNDDLI
+727 LTFDAFYKQNDDLI
-741 VKANPGAS
+741 VEANPGTS
-749 LVNRDKSTSHY
+749 LADPSY
-760 STSIPNVNG
+760 LYTSIPNVNG

-807 NEIIEL
+807 NEILEL
-813 VGGDLDE
+813 VGGDLQPY
-820 AHYFKTVDLYIHKNK
+820 HYFKNTNRYINVSK
-835 VGYAPGMFYGY
+835 VGYAPGMFWGY
-846 KMDGIIQNTQQL
+846 KADGVIKDTKQL

-869 DVNYVDLNGDGKL
+869 DVHYVDLNGDGKL
-882 DPKEDY
+882 TEADK

-897 FTYGMNNSFSWGPWS
+897 FTFGMNNSFSWGPWS
-912 LSLFI
+912 LNLFI

-932 LEGMDANNIN
+932 LEGMDQNNSN
-942 QLATVLDYARVETN
+942 QLATVLDYARVVTN

-963 VNSNTN
+963 ENANTN
-969 IPIPGSETMGAKDA
+969 MPVPGSEAMGGADA
-983 NTVSSR
+983 NTISSR

-1031 TITKYSGLN
+1031 TITNYSGLN
-1040 PEVPNE
+1040 PEVPNA
-1046 SAIRQGVD
+1046 SAITQGVD
-1054 KGTYPLPRTYV
+1054 KGAYPLPRTYV